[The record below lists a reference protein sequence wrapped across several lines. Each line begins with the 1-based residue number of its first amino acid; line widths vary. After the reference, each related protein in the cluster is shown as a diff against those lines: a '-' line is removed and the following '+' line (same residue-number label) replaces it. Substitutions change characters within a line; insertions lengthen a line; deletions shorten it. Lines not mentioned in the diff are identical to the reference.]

1 VEGKGRVYSMADGIW
16 VTGPQLG
23 CETRPEG
30 QPQGQGAEM
39 GGDITEEGKLGARRK
54 DFLLDSIA

>member
-1 VEGKGRVYSMADGIW
+1 MADGIW